1 MPTETSISIC
11 CLVYGGVLA
20 KFPNLNFVM
29 SHGGGSF
36 PGIIGRINHGYEMRN
51 DLFPNKHH
59 LNDFVKRIY
68 VDSHTC
74 DNDMLHKIIDIF
86 GIDKIV
92 LGIPPKLTPRL

>member
-1 MPTETSISIC
+1 
-11 CLVYGGVLA
+11 
-20 KFPNLNFVM
+20 M

-59 LNDFVKRIY
+59 LNDFVKKIY

-74 DNDMLHKIIDIF
+74 DNDMLLKIIDIF

-92 LGIPPKLTPRL
+92 LGMSKKLNKM